1 MTPDDLVT
9 LRVQLKRDEGLRLLP
24 YLDADKKITIGYGR
38 NLTDT
43 GINQN
48 EAEDLLTQDIT
59 RHVADLLGAF
69 PVVARLDSVRQ
80 IVLSNMCFNLGI
92 RRLSGFVQMWAAINR
107 SDWAGAAS
115 DMLNSDWAQQVG
127 ARATR
132 LAASMASGELK

>member
-24 YLDADKKITIGYGR
+24 YLDADKKITIGYGH

-69 PVVARLDSVRQ
+69 PIVARLDSVRQ

-92 RRLSGFVQMWAAINR
+92 RRLAGFVQMWAAINR